1 VLAGGGPQ
9 VSRQS
14 LCPHA
19 HTTHKHCDAGV
30 LRVVGNLRELGRRF
44 TPCTRARSPQPCLRR
59 QLHGIG
65 APCSACVAQ
74 ALVSSTTNEYCLR
87 CALLTGRPDGAVC
100 ANGLLRYPLRGSCV
114 KLPYAALGRVQGSS
128 IMRRG
133 RPRCAG
139 RRKCVG
145 CSGVFGRSGGLSS
158 SSSTHK
164 LVVLRQAVA
173 GQCTPPAK
181 IYWAL

>member
-1 VLAGGGPQ
+1 

-30 LRVVGNLRELGRRF
+30 VGNLRELGRRF
-44 TPCTRARSPQPCLRR
+44 TPCTRARSPCAQDRLVPDR
-59 QLHGIG
+59 
-65 APCSACVAQ
+65 SFACG
-74 ALVSSTTNEYCLR
+74 VSSVGSAPPVVL
-87 CALLTGRPDGAVC
+87 ALLKPLFGRVRTSTASVAHCSPGSRTVRSARMGCCDH
-100 ANGLLRYPLRGSCV
+100 PLRGSCV
-114 KLPYAALGRVQGSS
+114 KLPYAALERVQGSY

-145 CSGVFGRSGGLSS
+145 CSGVFGRSGALSS

-181 IYWAL
+181 NYWAL

>member
-1 VLAGGGPQ
+1 
-9 VSRQS
+9 
-14 LCPHA
+14 
-19 HTTHKHCDAGV
+19 
-30 LRVVGNLRELGRRF
+30 
-44 TPCTRARSPQPCLRR
+44 
-59 QLHGIG
+59 
-65 APCSACVAQ
+65 
-74 ALVSSTTNEYCLR
+74 
-87 CALLTGRPDGAVC
+87 LLTGQPDGAVC
-100 ANGLLRYPLRGSCV
+100 ANGLLRSPIEGLGSCV
-114 KLPYAALGRVQGSS
+114 KLPYAALERVQGSY

-145 CSGVFGRSGGLSS
+145 CSGVFGRSGALSS

-181 IYWAL
+181 NYWAL